1 MEENKELVR
10 EFIEAMAADDKAHVL
25 RLMSDDCEW
34 VVVPWGY
41 SANGHEEVEAF
52 LGVANKTRTYKE
64 QGQKIDINKAFTD
77 GENLCVEITNIASLS
92 FLPSLKA
99 SQPICLVLHM
109 RDRKFDS
116 VHEYFSA
123 PFPVSLIIRLVP
135 LVTRIRLSARR
146 RSKR

>member
-10 EFIEAMAADDKAHVL
+10 EFVEAMAADDKAHVL
-25 RLMSDDCEW
+25 RLVSDNCVW

-52 LGVANKTRTYKE
+52 LGAASKTRSYKE
-64 QGQKIDINKAFTD
+64 QGQKIEINKWFTD

-92 FLPSLKA
+92 FLPSVKA
-99 SQPICLVLHM
+99 SQPICLVLQM
-109 RDRKFDS
+109 RDGKFDR

-123 PFPVSLIIRLVP
+123 PFPISLIIRLVP
-135 LVTRIRLSARR
+135 LVTRLRLFAKR